1 MEFINNYLDDIKNL
15 DNATNEDHVTNEDHM
30 KNLDDTKNV
39 NDANN
44 LEVPIQIPTLDTLLS
59 QVHPTHENDNP
70 KNLSFSEKEE
80 IMKNI
85 EQTANFTSASE
96 GLDAL
101 NNPTIIFT
109 RLQNAFDTFKEKTG
123 RNMTYSEMR
132 YMMG

>member
-1 MEFINNYLDDIKNL
+1 MEFISNNLDD
-15 DNATNEDHVTNEDHM
+15 A
-30 KNLDDTKNV
+30 KNLDDVTNEEHTTNECNVKNLDDVKNV
-39 NDANN
+39 DDAIN
-44 LEVPIQIPTLDTLLS
+44 LEVPNLS
-59 QVHPTHENDNP
+59 QIHSTHENDNP

-96 GLDAL
+96 GLAAL
-101 NNPTIIFT
+101 DNPAIIFT

>member
-1 MEFINNYLDDIKNL
+1 MEFIKNNLDDIKNL
-15 DNATNEDHVTNEDHM
+15 DDATNEDHAINECNV
-30 KNLDDTKNV
+30 KNLDDVKNV
-39 NDANN
+39 DDAVN
-44 LEVPIQIPTLDTLLS
+44 LEVPIEIPTLNTLLS

-96 GLDAL
+96 GLAAL
-101 NNPTIIFT
+101 DNPAIIFT

>member
-1 MEFINNYLDDIKNL
+1 MEFINNNLDDIKNL
-15 DNATNEDHVTNEDHM
+15 DDATNEEHAMNEC
-30 KNLDDTKNV
+30 NVKNV
-39 NDANN
+39 DDAIN
-44 LEVPIQIPTLDTLLS
+44 LEVPIEIPTLNTLLS

-96 GLDAL
+96 GLAAL
-101 NNPTIIFT
+101 DNPAIIFT

>member
-1 MEFINNYLDDIKNL
+1 MEFINNNLDDIKNL
-15 DNATNEDHVTNEDHM
+15 DDATNEEHAMNECNV
-30 KNLDDTKNV
+30 KILDD
-39 NDANN
+39 AIN
-44 LEVPIQIPTLDTLLS
+44 LEVPIEIPTLNTLLS

-96 GLDAL
+96 GLAAL
-101 NNPTIIFT
+101 DNPAIIFT
-109 RLQNAFDTFKEKTG
+109 RLQNAFDTFKAKTG

>member
-1 MEFINNYLDDIKNL
+1 MEFINNNLDD
-15 DNATNEDHVTNEDHM
+15 ATNEDHATNECNV
-30 KNLDDTKNV
+30 KNLDD
-39 NDANN
+39 AII
-44 LEVPIQIPTLDTLLS
+44 LEVPIEIPTLNTLLS

-96 GLDAL
+96 GLAAL
-101 NNPTIIFT
+101 DNPAIIFT